1 MKKLTTTL
9 SFLLFLLVSSFAQ
22 LTPVTGNF
30 VGVAGVEADTDGNL
44 WVTETGDGT
53 NNGQVVRVKPN
64 GDKAVIIKGLPSNTD
79 PSNGETGG
87 PWRTMLLPNNRLAVI
102 VGEGPTALFGRI
114 MFFNL
119 TGFQP
124 GISPAKT
131 VADTISTIDISRFA
145 LAQSGVTNSN
155 PFSAVLDSDGSW
167 YVADAGANMIV
178 KVAPNGVRSVFARFP
193 KVPNPTPIG
202 PPVVDAVPT
211 KIMANP
217 DGGFY
222 VSTLTGFPF
231 NSGQAAIYNVD
242 KNGVI
247 SLYHRGLTMVTDM
260 AFDTRTGDI
269 YALQF
274 GNFGFAP
281 SPGFVFGSGKVHRI
295 QRGGG
300 SSEIVASNFG
310 PGSGLALDK
319 SGNLYVTS
327 LFTGQLLKMTL
338 PTCNNFDISITA
350 DNDRLTLYSS
360 IKYSLKVTNKG
371 TTNATNVRIFWLP
384 PYKRFEGD
392 AKPFAYQAAFASKGH
407 YDSWHGYWTIDNL
420 APGETAT
427 ATFHLFVVNDRQ
439 DATQTAQVA
448 ACNQRASFTN
458 EADNIY
464 YKTTVITKANNSFAK
479 GIYSKNTEGL
489 SQPISISPNP
499 AYSDINVSIENQTDN
514 EWSIQLMNTIG
525 QSVFKQKGQY
535 NQTINVDLSHL
546 RNGLYLME
554 YQSAG
559 ERRVEKVLIQH

>member
-9 SFLLFLLVSSFAQ
+9 SFLLFLLVSSYAQ
-22 LTPVTGNF
+22 LVPVTSNLVNPAGIEPDASGNIW
-30 VGVAGVEADTDGNL
+30 L
-44 WVTETGDGT
+44 TETGTGA
-53 NNGQVVRVKPN
+53 NNGRVLLVRPN
-64 GDKAVIIKGLPSNTD
+64 GDKIPIITGLPSRFD
-79 PSNGETGG
+79 PIVNETGG

-102 VGEGPTALFGRI
+102 VGEGPTTIFGRI

-124 GISPAKT
+124 GISAAKT
-131 VADTISTIDISRFA
+131 LADTTSTIDISRFA

-167 YVADAGANMIV
+167 YVADAGANMII
-178 KVAPNGVRSVFARFP
+178 KVAPNNGQRSVFARFP

-231 NSGQAAIYNVD
+231 NAGQAAIYNVD

-247 SLYHRGLTMVTDM
+247 SLYHRGLTMITDM
-260 AFDTRTGDI
+260 ALDPRTGDI

-274 GNFGFAP
+274 GNFAFAP

-300 SSEIVASNFG
+300 FSEVVASNFG
-310 PGSGLALDK
+310 PGSGLALDQ
-319 SGNLYVTS
+319 SGNIYVTS
-327 LFTGQLLKMTL
+327 LFTSQLLKMNSL
-338 PTCNNFDISITA
+338 AAACNNFDLSITA
-350 DNDRLTLYSS
+350 DNNNLSLYSS
-360 IKYSLKVTNKG
+360 IKYTLRITNRG
-371 TTNATNVRIFWLP
+371 TTNATNVRVFWLP

-392 AKPFAYQAAFASKGH
+392 AKPFAYQAAYSSKGH

-420 APGETAT
+420 APGESAT
-427 ATFHLFVVNDRQ
+427 ATFHLFVVNNTLNV
-439 DATQTAQVA
+439 TQTAQVA
-448 ACNQRASFTN
+448 ACNQRSSNFN
-458 EADNIY
+458 DNN
-464 YKTTVITKANNSFAK
+464 TVFYQAQLVTKAS
-479 GIYSKNTEGL
+479 SEL
-489 SQPISISPNP
+489 SPLSISPNP
-499 AYSDINVSIENQTDN
+499 AHDKINVDIINDTDK
-514 EWSIQLMNTIG
+514 EWTVRLLNTIG
-525 QSVFKQKGQY
+525 QTVAIQKGQHS
-535 NQTINVDLSHL
+535 QVINMDASNLQ
-546 RNGLYLME
+546 NGLYLME